1 MWFASLDLTKA
12 FDKIEHDALFQALLR
27 QGVPPSYLALLT
39 SLYRKQTGSVQ
50 GGRSFSIKRG
60 VKQGDVIS
68 PMLFNAGLE
77 HAMRNW
83 KQKLRN
89 HGLHVGKE
97 ERLTNVRFADDIML
111 YAKSCSELMQMLE
124 SLILELGAIGLQLN
138 SRKTKILTTASLASP
153 TFLEVA
159 GSFVEVLWGDLSH
172 SYLGKLLCGDLSKR
186 SSVELRHRIQAAW
199 AKFRNHKQVLCN
211 PHISLKLRL
220 QFFEATITPSV
231 LYGVTTLP
239 LTQSQ
244 LDRLDAAQR
253 RMLRSIVGWVRI
265 EGEDWRDTMHRMK
278 LRLQHALAMHPLRP
292 WTQQLFTRQYRFASK
307 ISRRDDAWPWAVV
320 TWIPGD
326 GW

>member
-1 MWFASLDLTKA
+1 
-12 FDKIEHDALFQALLR
+12 
-27 QGVPPSYLALLT
+27 
-39 SLYRKQTGSVQ
+39 
-50 GGRSFSIKRG
+50 
-60 VKQGDVIS
+60 
-68 PMLFNAGLE
+68 
-77 HAMRNW
+77 MRNW

-153 TFLEVA
+153 TFLEIA
-159 GSFVEVLWGDLSH
+159 GSFVEVLWGDRSH

-199 AKFRNHKQVLCN
+199 AKFRSHKQVLCS

-231 LYGVTTLP
+231 LYGLTTLP

-244 LDRLDAAQR
+244 LDRLDAAQH

-292 WTQQLFTRQYRFASK
+292 WTQQLFSRQYRIASK
-307 ISRRDDAWPWAVV
+307 ISRRDDGWTHNFLRAPRRKLGRPEKDDNLRTFALEHLQGR
-320 TWIPGD
+320 TWMVAARSRQWLD
-326 GW
+326 NEHLFVQFCQAT

>member
-50 GGRSFSIKRG
+50 GGRPFSITRG

-97 ERLTNVRFADDIML
+97 ERLNVRFADDIML

-124 SLILELGAIGLQLN
+124 SLILELGAIGLN
-138 SRKTKILTTASLASP
+138 SRKTKFLTTASLASP

-159 GSFVEVLWGDLSH
+159 GSLVEVLWGDRSH

-199 AKFRNHKQVLCN
+199 AKFRSHKQVLCN

-231 LYGVTTLP
+231 LYGLTTLP
-239 LTQSQ
+239 AGQI
-244 LDRLDAAQR
+244 R
-253 RMLRSIVGWVRI
+253 RCS
-265 EGEDWRDTMHRMK
+265 
-278 LRLQHALAMHPLRP
+278 
-292 WTQQLFTRQYRFASK
+292 ASHVA
-307 ISRRDDAWPWAVV
+307 IYCGMGPY
-320 TWIPGD
+320 
-326 GW
+326 